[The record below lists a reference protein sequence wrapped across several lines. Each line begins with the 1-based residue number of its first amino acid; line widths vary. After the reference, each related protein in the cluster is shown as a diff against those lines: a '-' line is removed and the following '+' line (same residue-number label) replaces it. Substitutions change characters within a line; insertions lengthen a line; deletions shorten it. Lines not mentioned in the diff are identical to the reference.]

1 MIKELT
7 IENKSLPIGWEIKPL
22 GEVCE
27 IQLGKTP
34 QRKTEKFWDKENSTN
49 NVWLSIA
56 DMVHGDKLSESKEHI
71 SDLGAANIKISPKGT
86 LLVSF
91 KLTLGRVSFA
101 EKDLYTNEAI
111 ASLIN
116 LDNEI
121 DKKYLFYYFTF
132 FDWQKEAEGD
142 VKLMGKTLNKAKLKA
157 LNLIVPPL
165 IQQKQIVATL
175 DKAFAAIDTAK
186 ANAEQNLQNAK
197 ELFESYLQNVF
208 ENKSDDW
215 EEKTLGEVVNFFNG
229 FAFKSMDAV
238 DDSNTQVIR
247 MGNLYQNK
255 LNLGR
260 KPAFYPDAFKTEFSK
275 YLLLKDD
282 LIISLTGTTGKEDY
296 GYTVKIPRT
305 ERNLLLNQRIAKFII
320 KDENVINRNFLFRF
334 LLSRTFLDEL
344 YKTANGTR
352 QANLSTN
359 TMKNLFISFPN
370 VSGQEKIVQKLDIL
384 SKETRKL
391 ESIYTQKIADLE
403 EMKKSVLQKAFSG
416 QLSEL

>member
-7 IENKSLPIGWEIKPL
+7 MEKTSLTSNWEY
-22 GEVCE
+22 
-27 IQLGKTP
+27 
-34 QRKTEKFWDKENSTN
+34 
-49 NVWLSIA
+49 
-56 DMVHGDKLSESKEHI
+56 
-71 SDLGAANIKISPKGT
+71 GT
-86 LLVSF
+86 LADAVDKGSSNISLNKVKDDDGEYPLFSAKGFNKNISF
-91 KLTLGRVSFA
+91 FHQEKEYLAIIKDGAGIGRVSQHPAKSSVVATMQYLIPKEGFDIGFIQYFLNGIDF
-101 EKDLYTNEAI
+101 EKHRQGSTI
-111 ASLIN
+111 PHV
-116 LDNEI
+116 
-121 DKKYLFYYFTF
+121 YFKDYKSEPF
-132 FDWQKEAEGD
+132 
-142 VKLMGKTLNKAKLKA
+142 
-157 LNLIVPPL
+157 PL
-165 IQQKQIVATL
+165 LPLPQQKQIAAIL

-186 ANAEQNLQNAK
+186 ANAEQNLQNAAA
-197 ELFESYLQNVF
+197 LFESYLQNIL
-208 ENKSDDW
+208 ENKGDDW

-370 VSGQEKIVQKLDIL
+370 VSGQEKIVQKLDTL
-384 SKETRKL
+384 SAQSKKL
-391 ESIYTQKIADLE
+391 EAIYTQKITDLE